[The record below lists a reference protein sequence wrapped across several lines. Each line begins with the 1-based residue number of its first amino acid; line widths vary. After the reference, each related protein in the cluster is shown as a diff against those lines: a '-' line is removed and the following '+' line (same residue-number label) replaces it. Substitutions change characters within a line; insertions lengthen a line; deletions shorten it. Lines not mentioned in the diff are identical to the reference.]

1 MALRFGLMTV
11 QTPPYATL
19 AERWWRAEAL
29 ASLRGQME
37 HLDAACAAIGRDP
50 QKIRRSLN
58 GWKVDPPPF
67 SSLDAFAEYVGRDR
81 EIGIEEFIL
90 YWPTDRAT
98 RVERERVLERVSLDL
113 LPTPRACLRRS

>member
-1 MALRFGLMTV
+1 M
-11 QTPPYATL
+11 
-19 AERWWRAEAL
+19 
-29 ASLRGQME
+29 
-37 HLDAACAAIGRDP
+37 
-50 QKIRRSLN
+50 N

-67 SSLDAFAEYVGRDR
+67 SSVDAFTDYVGRHR

-113 LPTPRACLRRS
+113 LPKLRA